1 MGLKIFVWKSTSY
14 AGHAQERDAN
24 EPNRYERYERVDM
37 GDFNWIT
44 PNFIAFASPQH
55 KPVASI
61 PHGSAEYRTLPHSLQ
76 EIEKA
81 LVPTPFKNVLSH
93 FKERNV
99 GLVVRLNSELYSPS
113 YFTALGIEHVDMI
126 FDDGTYPALG
136 MVKKFI
142 RLAHEMIMKQKKN
155 IAVHCKA
162 GLGRTGCLIGAYLI
176 YRHGFTANDL
186 IAFMRFMRPGM
197 VVGPQQH
204 WLHLNQG
211 IFRQWWWEDSYKE
224 KLALLM
230 PTTPTKSSRKPVAA
244 QTATPPQGTNHSS
257 KRAALG
263 EINVNEGSGN
273 AQAIE
278 DCLPAPT
285 PGQPRKTSR
294 MNSASRQART
304 KSASFGIAEDQE
316 QPEKEVV
323 EMHTHR
329 RSKGQAEGESEEEW
343 QLRRLSRRTSSR
355 SPNDKK
361 RSISYTTTTTTTT
374 YNCGDDNA
382 MAEAIMSD
390 VENWAHDPNPS
401 MMIEDKPKTK
411 TPNSAKSGSGSGM
424 IGIQKTRTP
433 ARRSPES
440 REVKNGVRK
449 TSGRV
454 GSATATSRAK

>member
-1 MGLKIFVWKSTSY
+1 
-14 AGHAQERDAN
+14 
-24 EPNRYERYERVDM
+24 M

-44 PNFIAFASPQH
+44 PNFVALASPQH
-55 KPVASI
+55 KPVAALS
-61 PHGSAEYRTLPHSLQ
+61 PNSPEYKLLPHSIQ
-76 EIEKA
+76 EIDGA
-81 LVPTPFKNVLSH
+81 FIPTPFKNVLAH
-93 FKERNV
+93 FKERNI

-136 MVKKFI
+136 MVRKFI
-142 RLAHEMIMKQKKN
+142 KLAHEMITRQKKN

-176 YRHGFTANDL
+176 YRYGFTANDL

-211 IFRQWWWEDSYKE
+211 TFRQWWWEDSYKE

-230 PTTPTKSSRKPVAA
+230 PTTPTRSARRPMAS
-244 QTATPPQGTNHSS
+244 QTATPPHGSA

-263 EINVNEGSGN
+263 EINPNEGSGN
-273 AQAIE
+273 SQAMD

-294 MNSASRQART
+294 LSPTRQARA
-304 KSASFGIAEDQE
+304 KSASFGIVEDDDEQ
-316 QPEKEVV
+316 QPEKEVI

-329 RSKGQAEGESEEEW
+329 RSKGQKDGETEEEW

-355 SPNDKK
+355 SPTSADKK
-361 RSISYTTTTTTTT
+361 RAVSYTTTTTTTT
-374 YNCGDDNA
+374 YNYDDEIA
-382 MAEAIMSD
+382 AAQAIMSD
-390 VENWAHDPNPS
+390 VENWGHESAVT
-401 MMIEDKPKTK
+401 EDRPKMK
-411 TPNSAKSGSGSGM
+411 TLGSSKSGSGSGM
-424 IGIQKTRTP
+424 IGLSKTRTP
-433 ARRSPES
+433 GRRSPES

-454 GSATATSRAK
+454 GSASARLK